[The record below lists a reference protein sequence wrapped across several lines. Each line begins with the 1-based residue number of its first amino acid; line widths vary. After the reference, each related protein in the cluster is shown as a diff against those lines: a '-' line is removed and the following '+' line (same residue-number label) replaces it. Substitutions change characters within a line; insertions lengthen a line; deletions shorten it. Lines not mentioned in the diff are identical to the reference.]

1 MKTLQF
7 KTNINCSACIK
18 AVTPHLNELDSVESW
33 QVDTENPDKTL
44 TVESEDGNQKE
55 VIDAVTKAGFEI
67 DFVE

>member
-18 AVTPHLNELDSVESW
+18 SVTPHLNELDAVESW
-33 QVDTENPDKTL
+33 QVDTENPDKIL
-44 TVESEDGNQKE
+44 TVVSEDGNQKE

-67 DFVE
+67 GVVE

>member
-1 MKTLQF
+1 METLQF